1 MQNTRATN
9 VSNVQ
14 NNYNGNCNNCSDS
27 DWDGGSAAVGFVA
40 GAMVVGAATAAT
52 TPPPAPTAVVV
63 AAPAPAPVGP
73 PCNVAPVAVKDV
85 SYYQC
90 GATWYAAGY
99 GSSGVV
105 YMPVQPPPGY

>member
-1 MQNTRATN
+1 
-9 VSNVQ
+9 
-14 NNYNGNCNNCSDS
+14 
-27 DWDGGSAAVGFVA
+27 
-40 GAMVVGAATAAT
+40 VGAATAAT